1 MRRIHFILI
10 FVALL
15 LISLG
20 WFGWWAFGRSPQE
33 QITARQTAFLIAV
46 EERDW
51 DDVKAMLTDDYFD
64 DYGHDRESAVEDARQ
79 VLGGF
84 FSLTIK
90 PQIVQMQAVPD
101 LGMVKIK
108 IRIEGKGMGFSDAV
122 ISQVNSIEQPWFF
135 HWHKKGRWPW
145 DWKVVQIHNDGLHVP
160 QL

>member
-1 MRRIHFILI
+1 
-10 FVALL
+10 LL
-15 LISLG
+15 LIGLG
-20 WFGWWAFGRSPQE
+20 WFGWWAFGRSPQD
-33 QITARQTAFLIAV
+33 QLMARQTAFLLAI

-51 DDVKAMLTDDYFD
+51 DDVKAMLTDDYMD
-64 DYGHDRESAVEDARQ
+64 DYGHDRDSAVEDARQ

-84 FSLTIK
+84 FALTIK
-90 PQIVQMQAVPD
+90 SQVVQMQAVPD

>member
-10 FVALL
+10 FVVLL
-15 LISLG
+15 LIGLG
-20 WFGWWAFGRSPQE
+20 WFGWWAFGRSPQD
-33 QITARQTAFLIAV
+33 QLMARQAAFLLAI

-51 DDVKAMLTDDYFD
+51 DDVKAMLTDDYMD
-64 DYGHDRESAVEDARQ
+64 DYGHDRDSAVEDARQ

-84 FSLTIK
+84 LALTIK

-101 LGMVKIK
+101 LGIVKIK
-108 IRIEGKGMGFSDAV
+108 LRIEGKGLGFSDAV
-122 ISQVNSIEQPWFF
+122 ISQVNSIEQPWFL